1 MLPWHSRTDME
12 AIMSRKQSRVDCDI
26 ILNKTEAGTM
36 TICRATNISM
46 GGMRLQR
53 LLEPFEPIERA
64 ITIEVEL
71 PGEEEPL
78 TIGASKVYDSEGYL
92 GVKFTDISHRHFVR
106 LRSWL
111 QDQSL
116 SNSLPKFQTA

>member
-1 MLPWHSRTDME
+1 ME
-12 AIMSRKQSRVDCDI
+12 ANMSRKQSRVDCDI
-26 ILNKTEAGTM
+26 ILNKTEDGTVS
-36 TICRATNISM
+36 ICRATNISL

-53 LLEPFEPIERA
+53 LLEPFEPEQRNV
-64 ITIEVEL
+64 TIEVEL
-71 PGEEEPL
+71 PGSDEPL

-111 QDQSL
+111 QDQTL
-116 SNSLPKFQTA
+116 STSLPKFETA